1 MYHHMRRQTLEHNL
15 TSVKQTKSPMYVH
28 MCRNLCKDVHQLVNI
43 EGSGRQMAL
52 MGEDSKR

>member
-43 EGSGRQMAL
+43 EGSGR
-52 MGEDSKR
+52 